1 VRAQSLGR
9 SYFVILLGR
18 KFCLDID
25 EFLREIAVNFLEEE
39 NGAVRREAAVAV
51 SQLLVRILVAPT
63 RSTSPVLL
71 AEVIER
77 LLVLG
82 ISDPDPAIRRTVLE
96 NLDSRLDNYLADS
109 ENLRSLFIALNDEE
123 FVIRELAIGIIGRLA
138 LRSPA
143 YVMPSLRRTLIQ
155 QLTELEFS
163 GDSRIKEESA
173 KLLAAS
179 IRSAKHLMEP
189 FVKPILKAL
198 LPKLDPSQDPRVR
211 QEVLAALGELS
222 LCAQAEIVPHLDL
235 LMPIILLFLE
245 DSSSS
250 SRRETALQV
259 LGQLAQNVTSS
270 ELNLLSKY
278 PNIISALLEII
289 KVEKSRPLRQLCLR
303 VLGLLGAADPYM
315 YKMILLQN
323 SPEKSTAE
331 EDNGVGGLNS
341 TSPFLDSNPEHFYPF
356 AAVSALVDILR
367 DRSLGAYHAKC
378 VMALIQI
385 AKECLGDQSKIQ
397 HVLPLMMPPFLDVLR
412 GSQDHSMF
420 VFMFERLAMLV
431 SIVARSSARVSA
443 LRPFLEQLLAIIED
457 AWQSPQLLPHVL
469 TLVEDFSFTFG
480 DEFKVYLPVLIP
492 KLLSVLHPDNADLC
506 PRILR
511 NLEIIGANLDDY
523 LHLITPAVMKLISQ
537 MENDTADV
545 RKLAIKTIGRLCR
558 ILNFAEFASRII
570 HPLARLLQQP
580 VAAQGDD
587 LQTTIMNTMCHLI
600 YQLGSDYAT
609 FIPMMN
615 RILLR
620 QTITHPSY
628 DLIVTKLLKSQPILE
643 SDLPSLGDLPREK
656 KGSTQSASIPVGS
669 GGVSNSSAIQSPAA
683 LAAAAEANVAETKQ
697 INEANLKKVWGASQ
711 QSTKEDWAEWMRTFS
726 VALVRESPEPAIRF
740 CFELAQE
747 YYPLV
752 RSLFNSAFL
761 SCWNALNKPARAEFI
776 DNLRIALK
784 SPHMPPEILQ
794 MWLNA
799 AEFLEHARLPLPIE
813 LKELGRLANKCRAYA
828 KALHYKEL
836 EFQTTRSSEIIES
849 LIFLNNELQQPEAA
863 EGILS
868 YAQQSLSV
876 DLKETWYEKLHRWED
891 ALQVYQKKPTSDPQ
905 SRLGMMRSLHALGE
919 WEKLLQL
926 SEDMWKA
933 AESDQM
939 RELIAPWAAAAAC
952 NLHKFDALQS
962 YLLHLNDNNV
972 DTVLMK
978 TLSALQK
985 AGDSADSLQEVR
997 EMVGR
1002 SRDLIDTELTAL
1014 VAESYQRAYD
1024 ALVSV
1029 QILSEMEE
1037 IIDMRLYPRRSDAL
1051 LTKVWPARL
1060 SRCERSVKTWQRV
1073 LAFRSVADVGR
1084 DSWLK
1089 FAALCRKKG
1098 ALRQSHKV
1106 LIRLLGID
1114 PSRQPMAPIPT
1125 THPDVTYQYILQ
1137 LWAAGAK
1144 DVAYPHMVKFER
1156 SIGDS
1161 DNNLRAKCS
1170 MKLGSWLLSLSSEA
1184 SESQYSIPV
1193 PADQVVETVLENLH
1207 RAVELDP
1214 RWHRAWHMWATC
1226 NFEFASDAE
1235 KRLRSHRDDSST
1247 DQAQSNSSSSRGSLL
1262 SRFIR
1267 AGSSATLTRS
1277 RFSSL
1282 SDTPTPVSAAAR
1294 SDKALEES
1302 LMKHAEAAVRGF
1314 FKSISLSVRS
1324 ETLQDTLRVLT
1335 LWFKHGGE
1343 KRIETALNEGFN
1355 SLSVETWIQVIPQLI
1370 ARMDTPNAVVRKL
1383 VADLLARIGK
1393 EHPQA
1398 LVYPLS
1404 LAAKSQ
1410 VSSRQ
1415 MMAQSLM
1422 EQMRSTNAKQTS
1434 SEAATLLDQAIDVS
1448 KELIRVSITLFEAWH
1463 EALEEASQL
1472 FFTQSNSEQM
1482 LEVLRPLHLALRRP
1496 PETILDAAFRSTYSG
1511 MLNEA
1516 WHWCEQY
1523 SAAKHKVCLNQ
1534 AWDLYYHTF
1543 KSISR
1548 QLEKMT
1554 TLELRTASPRLLEAK
1569 LLDLAVPGTYEVGKP
1584 VVRIASFHPT
1594 LQIISS
1600 KQRPRKLRMKGSN
1613 GLDYAFLLK
1622 GHEDLRQDER
1632 VMQLFGLINNLLAK
1646 SQHTAASHLRIKR
1659 MSVIPLAPNS
1669 GLIGWVPHCDTLH
1682 QLIKEY
1688 RSTCEPKI
1696 PFNLE
1701 FKLLNHM
1708 SGDYNSLLVI
1718 QKIEVF
1724 KYTLGKTDGKDLAKI
1739 MWLKSPSSEV
1749 WLDRRTN
1756 FTRSLAVMSQAGY
1769 ILGLGDRHPSNIMV
1783 DRATG
1788 HVVHIDFGDCF
1799 EVANLRD
1806 KFPEKVPF
1814 RLTRMLINAMEVS
1827 GIEGT
1832 YRTTSEKVMS
1842 VLRENRDSVMAVLEA
1857 FVYDPLINWR
1867 LLQPPQQDQPAVD
1880 AVAGDNTNVPPG
1892 AAAVA
1897 AVVAS
1902 VEKSNTSSGASGAAA
1917 GKDVAP
1923 REGRAGDEQELN
1935 ERAVAV
1941 INRVHKKLTGRDFE
1955 MDQSADDVLVP
1966 SQTFSSEEEQRAL
1979 FERVK
1984 PKGLNSTATKPLS
1997 VQDQVYKLIQQATSH
2012 ENLCQA
2018 YQGWCPFW

>member
-1 VRAQSLGR
+1 M
-9 SYFVILLGR
+9 
-18 KFCLDID
+18 
-25 EFLREIAVNFLEEE
+25 
-39 NGAVRREAAVAV
+39 RREAAVAV
-51 SQLLVRILVAPT
+51 SQLLVRILVSPT

-96 NLDSRLDNYLADS
+96 NLDPRLDNYLADS

-123 FVIRELAIGIIGRLA
+123 FAIRQLAIGLIGRLA

-270 ELNLLSKY
+270 DINLLSQY
-278 PNIISALLEII
+278 PNIISALLEIV

-315 YKMILLQN
+315 YKMILMQN

-331 EDNGVGGLNS
+331 EDESVGGLNS
-341 TSPFLDSNPEHFYPF
+341 ASPFLDSNPEHFYPF

-378 VMALIQI
+378 IMALILI
-385 AKECLGDQSKIQ
+385 AKECLGDQNKIQ

-420 VFMFERLAMLV
+420 VFMFERLAMLI
-431 SIVARSSARVSA
+431 SIVARSSERVSA
-443 LRPFLEQLLAIIED
+443 LRPFLEQLLGIIED

-511 NLEIIGANLDDY
+511 NLEIIGINLDDY

-537 MENDTADV
+537 MENDTAEV

-570 HPLARLLQQP
+570 HPLARLLQQQS
-580 VAAQGDD
+580 AAAASSSSASSPADD
-587 LQTTIMNTMCHLI
+587 LQLTIMNTMCHLI

-620 QTITHPSY
+620 QSIVHPVY
-628 DLIVTKLLKSQPILE
+628 DLIVTKLLKGQPIVE
-643 SDLPSLGDLPREK
+643 SDLPSLGDLPRDRK
-656 KGSTQSASIPVGS
+656 INPTGASAGASAVVVGN
-669 GGVSNSSAIQSPAA
+669 GAPATAGAIGAPASSQPASSDPA
-683 LAAAAEANVAETKQ
+683 QAETKQ
-697 INEANLKKVWGASQ
+697 INESNLKKVWGASQ

-752 RSLFNSAFL
+752 RSLFNAAFL

-836 EFQTTRSSEIIES
+836 EFQTTRSSDIIES

-876 DLKETWYEKLHRWED
+876 DLKESWYEKLHRWED
-891 ALQVYQKKPTSDPQ
+891 ALQVYQKKPGTDPQ

-926 SEDMWKA
+926 SEEMWKA
-933 AESDQM
+933 AESDST

-952 NLHKFDALQS
+952 NLHKFDALQA
-962 YLLHLNDNNV
+962 YLVHLNDNNV

-985 AGDSADSLQEVR
+985 AGDSADALHEVR
-997 EMVGR
+997 IMVGR
-1002 SRDLIDTELTAL
+1002 ARDLIDTELTAL

-1024 ALVSV
+1024 ALLSV

-1037 IIDMRLYPRRSDAL
+1037 IIDLRLYPRRSETL
-1051 LTKVWPARL
+1051 LNRVWPSRL
-1060 SRCERSVKTWQRV
+1060 GRCERSVKTWQRV
-1073 LAFRSVADVGR
+1073 LAVRSVADVGR

-1106 LIRLLGID
+1106 LVRLLGID

-1125 THPDVTYQYILQ
+1125 AHPDVTYQYILQ
-1137 LWAAGAK
+1137 LWAAGAR

-1156 SIGDS
+1156 SLGDE
-1161 DNNLRAKCS
+1161 DNELRAKCS
-1170 MKLGSWLLSLSSEA
+1170 LRLGTWLLSLTGDA
-1184 SESQYSIPV
+1184 AAPDHAFALPV
-1193 PADQVVETVLENLH
+1193 PSDQVVESILANLQ
-1207 RAVELDP
+1207 RAVELNP

-1226 NFEFASDAE
+1226 NFDFASEAE
-1235 KRLRSHRDDSST
+1235 KRLRLARDEAAASD
-1247 DQAQSNSSSSRGSLL
+1247 ANAGLPRHSSSSRFLRVGSANALNRTRL
-1262 SRFIR
+1262 P
-1267 AGSSATLTRS
+1267 SASEL
-1277 RFSSL
+1277 
-1282 SDTPTPVSAAAR
+1282 PTISPGTT
-1294 SDKALEES
+1294 DKPSEET
-1302 LMKHAEAAVRGF
+1302 LMKHVEAAVRGF
-1314 FKSISLSVRS
+1314 FKSISLSARS

-1335 LWFKHGGE
+1335 LWFKHGSE
-1343 KRIETALNEGFN
+1343 KRIETALIEGFN

-1370 ARMDTPNAVVRKL
+1370 ARMDTPNVVVRKL
-1383 VADLLARIGK
+1383 VADLLTRIGK

-1410 VSSRQ
+1410 TSSRQ

-1422 EQMRSTNAKQTS
+1422 EQMRSSSAKQFS

-1448 KELIRVSITLFEAWH
+1448 RELIRVSITLFEAWH

-1482 LEVLRPLHLALRRP
+1482 LQVLRPLHLALRTP

-1523 SAAKHKVCLNQ
+1523 AAGKHKVCLNQ

-1554 TLELRTASPRLLEAK
+1554 TLELRTASPRLLDAK
-1569 LLDLAVPGTYEVGKP
+1569 LLDVAVPGTYEVGKP
-1584 VVRIASFHPT
+1584 IVRIASFHST

-1646 SQHTAASHLRIKR
+1646 SQHTSSSHLRIKR

-1799 EVANLRD
+1799 EVANLRE

-1814 RLTRMLINAMEVS
+1814 RLTRMLISAMEVS

-1867 LLQPPQQDQPAVD
+1867 LLQQPQQDQPPTA
-1880 AVAGDNTNVPPG
+1880 AEATDNAAAPGVPAPVTTLPSSVENPSS
-1892 AAAVA
+1892 AAVA
-1897 AVVAS
+1897 AKEAVS
-1902 VEKSNTSSGASGAAA
+1902 
-1917 GKDVAP
+1917 

-1941 INRVHKKLTGRDFE
+1941 ISRVHKKLTGRDFDME
-1955 MDQSADDVLVP
+1955 QSSDDVLVP
-1966 SQTFSSEEEQRAL
+1966 SRTFASEEEQRSM
-1979 FERVK
+1979 FERVR
-1984 PKGLNSTATKPLS
+1984 PKGASSAITKPLS
-1997 VQDQVYKLIQQATSH
+1997 VHEQVHKLIQQATSH